1 MAVGWLTVLKLVPW
15 VEVIK
20 NAPAIADG
28 AKKLWATAGRPAREG
43 DAGPAAPAAG
53 RAMAAGAEGGQG
65 DEGLAALQSRLA
77 AAEDSVARL
86 QEQMQASS
94 ALIKALAEQNAE
106 LVQRVELN
114 RRRTVWL
121 GAGLLVLALLAGL
134 QLALLLRA

>member
-28 AKKLWATAGRPAREG
+28 AKKLWATAGRPARTGG
-43 DAGPAAPAAG
+43 DS
-53 RAMAAGAEGGQG
+53 AGARETAETGSLA
-65 DEGLAALQSRLA
+65 EPATPELAALQARLA
-77 AAEDSVARL
+77 SAEEGVARL
-86 QEQMQASS
+86 QEQMQAST

-106 LVQRVELN
+106 LVQRVEAN

-134 QLALLLRA
+134 QFVLALRA

>member
-1 MAVGWLTVLKLVPW
+1 MPVGWMTVLKLVPW

-28 AKKLWATAGRPAREG
+28 AKKLWATAGRPPREG
-43 DAGPAAPAAG
+43 DAGQDAPSAGHAVAA
-53 RAMAAGAEGGQG
+53 G
-65 DEGLAALQSRLA
+65 DEGLAALQAQLA
-77 AAEDSVARL
+77 SAEDSVARL

-121 GAGLLVLALLAGL
+121 GAGLGVLALLAGL
-134 QLALLLRA
+134 QLALLLRG

>member
-20 NAPAIADG
+20 NAPAIAEG
-28 AKKLWATAGRPAREG
+28 AKKLWATAGRPAPAEG
-43 DAGPAAPAAG
+43 ESPRARQTVEAGGLTEAAPP
-53 RAMAAGAEGGQG
+53 E
-65 DEGLAALQSRLA
+65 LAALQAQLA
-77 AAEDSVARL
+77 SAEDSVARL

-121 GAGLLVLALLAGL
+121 GAGLGVLALLAGL
-134 QLALLLRA
+134 QLALLLRG